1 MSRRVTD
8 RIDRG
13 LISAVLSIAG
23 AFVAVACSGDSAEGG
38 SSVVGGGC
46 GGDDCGAVGVACVS
60 SAECASGS
68 CAGGQCVAGGGEGG
82 ASGSGPLEPY
92 EGGPGGSFILADEDV
107 EQSSGGSSAVCV
119 DLEVDFERVTP
130 TVVLLIDRSG
140 SMTQPFDDGRDRWET
155 LVQTLTDPQGSL
167 IKKLE
172 SSVRF
177 GMALYT
183 STRGFG
189 NGPTLRECPVLTSV
203 GISIDNFSNMSAVL
217 SSNVPGGDT
226 PTAESMA
233 AVAAELQDF
242 AEVGPKAIILAT
254 DGDPDTCADPD
265 ANNDDASKAQSVAA
279 VAAAYAQGISTH
291 IISVG
296 NEVTASHLEALAVAG
311 AGGDA
316 TAQAYTALDTEA
328 LVSAFNEIVGSVRT
342 CDFTLQ
348 GTVEPADAPRG
359 TVILDG
365 AALVFGDPDGWVM
378 PDESTVRLQGAAC
391 STIQADAGGISMSFP
406 CDAIQIIPR

>member
-23 AFVAVACSGDSAEGG
+23 AFAAIACSGDSAEGG

-46 GGDDCGAVGVACVS
+46 RGDDCGGVGVACVS
-60 SAECASGS
+60 GAECASGS

-82 ASGSGPLEPY
+82 ASGNGLLQ
-92 EGGPGGSFILADEDV
+92 GAGGSFILADEDV
-107 EQSSGGSSAVCV
+107 QQSSGGSSAVCV

-140 SMTQPFDDGRDRWET
+140 SMTQRFDDGLDRWQT
-155 LVQTLTDPQGSL
+155 LVRTLTDPQDSL

-183 STRGFG
+183 STGGFG
-189 NGPTLRECPVLTSV
+189 TGATPLECPVLTSV
-203 GISIDNFSNMSAVL
+203 DISIDNFSNMAAVL

-242 AEVGPKAIILAT
+242 AEEGPKSIILAT
-254 DGDPDTCADPD
+254 DGDPDTCADPT

-296 NEVTASHLEALAVAG
+296 SEVTASHLAALAVAG

-348 GTVEPADAPRG
+348 GTVEAADAPRG
-359 TVILDG
+359 TVIVDG
-365 AALVFGDPDGWVM
+365 AALVFGDADGWVM

-406 CDAIQIIPR
+406 CDAIRIIPR